1 MTVRFMLLNSAI
13 LFSSEYFII
22 SPLTVRNLLPVS
34 LSLLSFVQTSSHTF
48 NTVPAT
54 GYDHL
59 FRLNTVVF
67 DLNRSSCDMDII
79 FASLRHSLHSEVFL
93 WIKTNLPSSFF
104 EERQFLF
111 TYALFIWTP
120 SQSDFCKI
128 IQACS
133 SWVQTWCKS
142 GSETFLLDLDLGVFN
157 NKLFTSLL
165 PRSIVA
171 D

>member
-1 MTVRFMLLNSAI
+1 MLLNSAI

-34 LSLLSFVQTSSHTF
+34 LSLSFVQTSSHTF

-93 WIKTNLPSSFF
+93 
-104 EERQFLF
+104 
-111 TYALFIWTP
+111 
-120 SQSDFCKI
+120 
-128 IQACS
+128 
-133 SWVQTWCKS
+133 
-142 GSETFLLDLDLGVFN
+142 
-157 NKLFTSLL
+157 
-165 PRSIVA
+165 
-171 D
+171 